1 MRPLPVA
8 LLSLAFLVSC
18 AQKTTPPASA
28 QSGANAVSNGSGAQA
43 AARLTVA
50 DLDARMKTVG
60 TALGAL
66 RMKLMTDALG
76 DAAKDAQTL
85 AVTFGEVERFFQ
97 QRNRVDAV
105 TWAQQARKS
114 AQEAAGAA
122 TAGDRAKAST
132 AMTTLQQQCS
142 QCHAAY
148 REGDAQTGYRIKAGT
163 VEP

>member
-1 MRPLPVA
+1 
-8 LLSLAFLVSC
+8 VS
-18 AQKTTPPASA
+18 SA
-28 QSGANAVSNGSGAQA
+28 TSGGAGAQA
-43 AARLTVA
+43 AARLTTA
-50 DLDARMKTVG
+50 DLDAHMKTIG
-60 TALGAL
+60 TALGTL

-85 AVTFGEVERFFQ
+85 ATTFGEVERFFQ
-97 QRNRVDAV
+97 QRNRRDAV
-105 TWAQQARKS
+105 TWAQQARIS

-148 REGDAQTGYRIKAGT
+148 REGDAQTGFRIKAGT
-163 VEP
+163 VTP